1 MEIII
6 GVNPDSADHDAM
18 ALGSLLARDLGGV
31 PVLAHVYPTAF
42 DYPSMAHVDVEWVGY
57 LQQESAEIL
66 AEASERFRLRFGW
79 DHVETASTGHR
90 SSGRGLINLAEERG
104 GGSLV
109 VIGSAPSTEV
119 GRFGI
124 GSTAD
129 KLLHDSPVP
138 VALAPV
144 GYNRASVE
152 ALGRVVVAFQNT
164 TESLATLISGAEY
177 AEQLQVP
184 LRILT
189 LLIRHRMF
197 GSNLGADA
205 EEMVLRQFEQDSRA
219 AHSEALAEV
228 TISVPTDSVT
238 PTGDSVRS
246 AMERVDWE
254 GDELLLLGSAA
265 GGPLRRVFLGDMTYK
280 LVRATPVPAVVL
292 PRRT

>member
-1 MEIII
+1 
-6 GVNPDSADHDAM
+6 M

-90 SSGRGLINLAEERG
+90 SSGRGLINLAEERAA
-104 GGSLV
+104 
-109 VIGSAPSTEV
+109 APSSSSARRPHRGGTF
-119 GRFGI
+119 RHRLNRRQ
-124 GSTAD
+124 

-144 GYNRASVE
+144 WLNRASAWRPWSSSRRLPEHDGVTGH
-152 ALGRVVVAFQNT
+152 ADLGRRVRRAVTGSA
-164 TESLATLISGAEY
+164 SH
-177 AEQLQVP
+177 P
-184 LRILT
+184 H

-254 GDELLLLGSAA
+254 ATSCCCSVQRRRTVTA
-265 GGPLRRVFLGDMTYK
+265 GVSGRHDVQVGARH
-280 LVRATPVPAVVL
+280 AVPAVVL

>member
-6 GVNPDSADHDAM
+6 GVNPDSADSDAM
-18 ALGSLLARDLGGV
+18 ALGSLLARDLGGA
-31 PVLAHVYPTAF
+31 PVLAHVYPVAF
-42 DYPSMAHVDVEWVGY
+42 DYPSMAHVDVEWVDY
-57 LQQESAEIL
+57 LQQESADIL
-66 AEASERFRLRFGW
+66 AEAAERFRLRFGW
-79 DHVETASTGHR
+79 EHVETASTGHR

-104 GGSLV
+104 AALV
-109 VIGSAPSTEV
+109 VIGSAPSTDV

-144 GYNRASVE
+144 GYTRASVE

-164 TESLATLISGAEY
+164 TESLASLISGAEY

-205 EEMVLRQFEQDSRA
+205 EEMVLRQFEEDSRA
-219 AHSEALAEV
+219 AHSEALAEI

-238 PTGDSVRS
+238 PTGDSVRA
-246 AMERVDWE
+246 AMERIDWA

>member
-6 GVNPDSADHDAM
+6 GVNPDSADSDAM
-18 ALGSLLARDLGGV
+18 ALGSLLARDLGGA
-31 PVLAHVYPTAF
+31 PVLAHVYPVAF
-42 DYPSMAHVDVEWVGY
+42 DYPSMAHVDVEWVDY
-57 LQQESAEIL
+57 LQQESADIL
-66 AEASERFRLRFGW
+66 AEAAERFRLRFGW
-79 DHVETASTGHR
+79 EHVETASTGHR
-90 SSGRGLINLAEERG
+90 SSGRGLINLADERG
-104 GGSLV
+104 AAMV

-144 GYNRASVE
+144 GYTRASVE

-164 TESLATLISGAEY
+164 TESLASLISGAEY

-205 EEMVLRQFEQDSRA
+205 EEMVLRQFEEDSRA
-219 AHSEALAEV
+219 AHSEALAEI

-238 PTGDSVRS
+238 PTGDSVRA
-246 AMERVDWE
+246 AMERIDWA